1 MNQKNKYI
9 LISLLIV
16 LFFASILLITFY
28 HGFDKPSKQP
38 IETDVRKSPDFSYQL
53 ADGYPRNLVE
63 GFVISVD
70 PELNRMVLKVRTD
83 EMFSDWPRE
92 PLEMTIQ
99 FTDNTR
105 FVVFDLGT
113 REERE
118 ISVNDIVIWDD
129 VVIATLEGV
138 GSFFQEGF
146 LTARVV
152 TKMEGEPSL

>member
-1 MNQKNKYI
+1 
-9 LISLLIV
+9 
-16 LFFASILLITFY
+16 
-28 HGFDKPSKQP
+28 
-38 IETDVRKSPDFSYQL
+38 
-53 ADGYPRNLVE
+53 
-63 GFVISVD
+63 
-70 PELNRMVLKVRTD
+70 
-83 EMFSDWPRE
+83 MFSDWPRE